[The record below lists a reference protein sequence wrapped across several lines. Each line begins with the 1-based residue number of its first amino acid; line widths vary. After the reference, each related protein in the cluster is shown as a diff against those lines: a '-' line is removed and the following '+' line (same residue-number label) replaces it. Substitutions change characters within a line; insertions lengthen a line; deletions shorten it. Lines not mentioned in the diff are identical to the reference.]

1 MSHKLAFEALDRTL
15 QDIRENDQL
24 MGGITMV
31 IAGDFRQTL
40 PVIPRSTPA
49 DELNA
54 CLKASYL
61 WRSVQTLTLSTN
73 MRVYIYK
80 EIRMVNGLQTFYN
93 TLGMELS
100 LLTQKDK

>member
-1 MSHKLAFEALDRTL
+1 
-15 QDIRENDQL
+15 
-24 MGGITMV
+24 MV

-73 MRVYIYK
+73 MRVHLQGDQDAGRFANLLLHIG
-80 EIRMVNGLQTFYN
+80 NGTFPVDSEGQIIIPQGSGN
-93 TLGMELS
+93 IV
-100 LLTQKDK
+100 